1 VSIDRVYLRRACE
14 LAERGRGSTAPN
26 PCVGAVIASGT
37 LTLGEGYHRE
47 AGAPH
52 AEIEALRAAAA
63 AGHDVHG
70 ATLYVTLEPCDLQG
84 RTPACTQ
91 AVLEA
96 GIGRVV
102 IGALDPNPNMA
113 GRGVERLRE
122 SIPVAVAGDPW
133 ALALIEDF
141 SVWIAGTRPYLT
153 LKMAVSLDGFVAAS
167 PGTHWLT
174 GERARAYVREL
185 RSAADA
191 VLVGA
196 GTVRIDDPQLTVRP
210 PRARRR
216 PYQRVVAC
224 EADPIPPQSRV
235 LARIDGYAPT
245 IVLAPGGARGRFAEL
260 ESVARV
266 LYVGDGERLAL
277 ALAFKALAREGI
289 SSVLCEGGPTLA
301 GRLLAAGLVDRLAWL
316 VTPQLFGNVH
326 ALRAL
331 GSADVTGAGTLQV
344 DCVERL
350 GDDLL
355 VSARVGKDASCSA
368 V

>member
-1 VSIDRVYLRRACE
+1 MKFMISL
-14 LAERGRGSTAPN
+14 ERIGDLLLSFAN
-26 PCVGAVIASGT
+26 S
-37 LTLGEGYHRE
+37 
-47 AGAPH
+47 
-52 AEIEALRAAAA
+52 ALAA
-63 AGHDVHG
+63 AGPRARSG
-70 ATLYVTLEPCDLQG
+70 TLYVTLEPCDLQG

-122 SIPVAVAGDPW
+122 SIPVAVAGDRW